1 MRRCADGVRSR
12 SISGRTGSCCSSL
25 SRCGHSARR
34 RTSPRSCRRKY
45 GCASDGADSF
55 ATAKRDPR
63 LIKLLTRA
71 RRFNTTLVG
80 SDGVPFAALAERE
93 SVSPSYF
100 TRLVPLSDL
109 ASDIIEAILD
119 GCQPRALAATR
130 CWRSRVCRLPGTSS
144 GPCSALPELQ
154 NFYASEITDH
164 HHPKA
169 TCPRGSG
176 AVAPAR
182 LARRRQRGQL
192 ASCAPFCATRCGR
205 DDSRRGERAASVR

>member
-1 MRRCADGVRSR
+1 
-12 SISGRTGSCCSSL
+12 
-25 SRCGHSARR
+25 
-34 RTSPRSCRRKY
+34 
-45 GCASDGADSF
+45 
-55 ATAKRDPR
+55 
-63 LIKLLTRA
+63 LTRA

-144 GPCSALPELQ
+144 GPCSASPELQ
-154 NFYASEITDH
+154 NFCASEITDH
-164 HHPKA
+164 HQSQSDPP
-169 TCPRGSG
+169 PR
-176 AVAPAR
+176 
-182 LARRRQRGQL
+182 
-192 ASCAPFCATRCGR
+192 
-205 DDSRRGERAASVR
+205 